1 MSIETTRAVAVGA
14 TVLAILIGI
23 ALLIAIL
30 GALFA
35 PALSACLT
43 ALAGMWAAV
52 AGRRVYRSRHAYNA
66 RQARS
71 EGIRKAGRA
80 YRLTGRGWELV
91 R

>member
-14 TVLAILIGI
+14 TVLAILIGV
-23 ALLIAIL
+23 ALTIAIL

-35 PALSACLT
+35 PALEACLT
-43 ALAGMWAAV
+43 ALAATWTAWRVSG
-52 AGRRVYRSRHAYNA
+52 VYRARHAYNA

-71 EGIRKAGRA
+71 EGIRKAGQVF
-80 YRLTGRGWELV
+80 RLTNRGWEAV